1 MSIMRS
7 SSHVQLALFYSRMR
21 IPPTNVADVNYIRGR
36 TTYSQN
42 IPCILAILMTS
53 LYNTKMNA
61 YDAIKYGSAAYHIQT
76 SEYKITQH
84 GNAVVPI
91 RVIMEVQGRSNPL
104 RIQYANFRRWTTS
117 YRPTINLLWSGDLS
131 SPPNMRQ

>member
-1 MSIMRS
+1 MRS

-21 IPPTNVADVNYIRGR
+21 IPPTNVADVNYIRER

-84 GNAVVPI
+84 GNAVGSHSGNNGGP
-91 RVIMEVQGRSNPL
+91 REVKS
-104 RIQYANFRRWTTS
+104 TTDS
-117 YRPTINLLWSGDLS
+117 ICQL
-131 SPPNMRQ
+131 